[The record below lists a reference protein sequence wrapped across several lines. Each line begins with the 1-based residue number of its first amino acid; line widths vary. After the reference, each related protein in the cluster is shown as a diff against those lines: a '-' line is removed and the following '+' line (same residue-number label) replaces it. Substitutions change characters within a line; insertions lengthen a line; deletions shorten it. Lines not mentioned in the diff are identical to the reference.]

1 MAEQIS
7 AYHLA
12 DNPELYEIQR
22 SNNFD
27 FIVTDI
33 DNIVRS
39 DAKDTDTNRTISN
52 AQNVLHFS
60 VVSSSLPMFTQE
72 VVTVNYGNSVMKA
85 AGKPTFSDGTL
96 VVNDFIGAD
105 TKSVLMAW
113 QNLSYNVRT
122 DKVGRMTD
130 YKKNCYLQEYTPD
143 WQLVRTWRLIG
154 CWVSGLSED
163 QFSNDSS
170 DKKTISATIT
180 FDKAYMELPD
190 EEEQV

>member
-39 DAKDTDTNRTISN
+39 DAKDTDTDRIISN

-122 DKVGRMTD
+122 DKVGRMAD

-143 WQLVRTWRLIG
+143 WQLVRT
-154 CWVSGLSED
+154 
-163 QFSNDSS
+163 
-170 DKKTISATIT
+170 
-180 FDKAYMELPD
+180 
-190 EEEQV
+190 

>member
-122 DKVGRMTD
+122 DKVGRMAD

>member
-22 SNNFD
+22 NNNFD

-72 VVTVNYGNSVMKA
+72 VITVNYGNSVMKA

-122 DKVGRMTD
+122 DKVGRMAD

-163 QFSNDSS
+163 QYSNDNS

>member
-122 DKVGRMTD
+122 DKVGRMAD

-143 WQLVRTWRLIG
+143 WQLVRT
-154 CWVSGLSED
+154 
-163 QFSNDSS
+163 
-170 DKKTISATIT
+170 
-180 FDKAYMELPD
+180 
-190 EEEQV
+190 

>member
-1 MAEQIS
+1 MALIIQKQFS
-7 AYHLA
+7 L
-12 DNPELYEIQR
+12 NYE
-22 SNNFD
+22 
-27 FIVTDI
+27 VTGGI
-33 DNIVRS
+33 CRITKAGS
-39 DAKDTDTNRTISN
+39 M
-52 AQNVLHFS
+52 
-60 VVSSSLPMFTQE
+60 VVNGQS
-72 VVTVNYGNSVMKA
+72 VNYGNSVMKA

-122 DKVGRMTD
+122 DKVGRMAD

-163 QFSNDSS
+163 QFSHDSS

>member
-1 MAEQIS
+1 MEQIS

-12 DNPELYEIQR
+12 NNPEVFELQR
-22 SNNFD
+22 NNFD

-60 VVSSSLPMFTQE
+60 VVSSSLPMFTQNIIS
-72 VVTVNYGNSVMKA
+72 VNYGNSVMKA

-96 VVNDFIGAD
+96 VVNDYIGAD

-122 DKVGRMTD
+122 DKVGRMAD
-130 YKKNCYLQEYTPD
+130 YKKNCYLQEYTSD
-143 WQLVRTWRLIG
+143 WQLVRT
-154 CWVSGLSED
+154 
-163 QFSNDSS
+163 
-170 DKKTISATIT
+170 
-180 FDKAYMELPD
+180 
-190 EEEQV
+190 